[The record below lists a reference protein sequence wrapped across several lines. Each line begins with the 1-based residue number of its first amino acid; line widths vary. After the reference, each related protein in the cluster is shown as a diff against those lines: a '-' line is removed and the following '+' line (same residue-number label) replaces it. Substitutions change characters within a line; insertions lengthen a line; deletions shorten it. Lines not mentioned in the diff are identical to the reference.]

1 MGVDRCSFVVQTVR
15 PNMKTITLTTDFG
28 LADWFVGT
36 MKGVILRTAPNAPVV
51 DLTHGIAPGDIRAGA
66 FALAAAYRYF
76 PAGTIHVAVV
86 DPGVG
91 SERAGV
97 VIETENYHFVGPDN
111 GVFSFAL
118 RGERLRSVH
127 RLENPKFQLTEV
139 SRTFHGRDIFAPAA
153 AHLSRGVPAGQFGP
167 RVHDLVQLAWPEPV
181 ATSSGL
187 RGEVVH
193 LDHFGNAITNL
204 PASRVLASGA
214 TRVTVG
220 GKSVPLRE
228 CYADVPRGKPVA
240 VIGSSGLLEVAVS
253 GGNAAK
259 SLKLKCGSRV
269 SLNSFAKQGGT

>member
-1 MGVDRCSFVVQTVR
+1 
-15 PNMKTITLTTDFG
+15 LT
-28 LADWFVGT
+28 WNSS
-36 MKGVILRTAPNAPVV
+36 R
-51 DLTHGIAPGDIRAGA
+51 
-66 FALAAAYRYF
+66 
-76 PAGTIHVAVV
+76 
-86 DPGVG
+86 
-91 SERAGV
+91 SE
-97 VIETENYHFVGPDN
+97 N
-111 GVFSFAL
+111 L
-118 RGERLRSVH
+118 
-127 RLENPKFQLTEV
+127 
-139 SRTFHGRDIFAPAA
+139 
-153 AHLSRGVPAGQFGP
+153 AHLSRGLSAGQFGP
-167 RVHDLVQLAWPEPV
+167 HVHDLVQLAWPEPV